1 MRCVI
6 FWCALNIPHAH
17 GVSQTLFD
25 TSMGVCVASNCCAA
39 AFLGCL
45 VVFLSFHATIT
56 CDVWYSTCDAS
67 SSGVHSTF
75 HLRLVFPKHSVILLW
90 FFPVLLI
97 AALLLYLAFTMLFM
111 RKSIITIT
119 CPSLELSRSQRP
131 WRGMSRGFQIILLGM
146 CSWFHGSMTTIW
158 RLDHENDAR
167 EDPPCHILF
176 VRVYIFPY
184 LSKE

>member
-90 FFPVLLI
+90 FFQVLLI
-97 AALLLYLAFTMLFM
+97 AALLLYLALTIIFM
-111 RKSIITIT
+111 RTCNITIT
-119 CPSLELSRSQRP
+119 CPNLELSRSQRP
-131 WRGMSRGFQIILLGM
+131 WRGTWNPL
-146 CSWFHGSMTTIW
+146 
-158 RLDHENDAR
+158 
-167 EDPPCHILF
+167 
-176 VRVYIFPY
+176 
-184 LSKE
+184 LSKKRGGAKHSTLVKKHDFSNCTKSTPAATTSFQTP